1 MVANQLFSI
10 IYNFLGASAN
20 CRPDILNAIE
30 YNYARH
36 HVLRHDSADGVPT
49 VCNI

>member
-1 MVANQLFSI
+1 MIANQLFSI
-10 IYNFLGASAN
+10 IYNILGARAN
-20 CRPDILNAIE
+20 CRADILNAIE

-36 HVLRHDSADGVPT
+36 HVPRHNSADGVPT